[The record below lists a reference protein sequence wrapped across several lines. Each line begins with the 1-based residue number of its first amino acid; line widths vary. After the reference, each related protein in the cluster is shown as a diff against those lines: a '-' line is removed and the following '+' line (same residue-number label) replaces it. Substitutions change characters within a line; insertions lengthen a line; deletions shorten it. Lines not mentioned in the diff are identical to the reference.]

1 MTGTTESSIND
12 LISLL
17 NVSDTILRYNSD
29 IEKSIRAHGGTVLY
43 SYNNIIIASEIIDVL
58 YSELQ
63 KDPTIE
69 FIQDLPLK
77 KYGDLDISLIDQ
89 LDLSKI
95 YIGDTGLTVTN
106 GTGGISI
113 DNIGTSGT
121 DGVSGKSKKVTT
133 SGIGNAP
140 IITNDNL
147 TLTATTSDS
156 FSYTILVDGTATLQ
170 FIRPANYNGTL
181 QLQNGNTINGQSTS
195 DGMYNI
201 VLKAMNNNGIDTRIL
216 ILTIFE
222 PVKITN
228 TNFTVSNK
236 IGSQFSYTILS
247 EGSFPKYYYVT
258 DIPSGITLNNNV
270 LSGIFLS
277 AGTYNMNMTVT
288 GLTNSDTKNLIVNVG
303 NPPIITSSDNISSE
317 QHVDFM
323 YEITSTPDS
332 GVTYNIIGSLPEGLS
347 FSSGSTYPV
356 INEIIGK
363 PKKTGVKNVTIKA
376 INLFGETTKK
386 LKITIYQMGG

>member
-12 LISLL
+12 LITLL

-29 IEKSIRAHGGTVLY
+29 IETSIRAHGGSVIY
-43 SYNNIIIASEIIDVL
+43 SYNNIIIATEISDVL

-63 KDPTIE
+63 KNTTIE
-69 FIQDLPLK
+69 YIQDLPLK
-77 KYGDLDISLIDQ
+77 KYGDLDLSLIDQ

-95 YIGDTGLTVTN
+95 YIGDTGSTIISNSTS

-113 DNIGTSGT
+113 DNVVTSGT
-121 DGVSGKSKKVTT
+121 DGVSGKSKPVAT

-140 IITNDNL
+140 IIINDNL
-147 TLTATTSDS
+147 TLTATTSDT

-170 FIRPANYNGTL
+170 FIRPSNYNGTL

-195 DGMYNI
+195 DGVYNI
-201 VLKAMNNNGIDTRIL
+201 VFKAMNNNGIDTRVL
-216 ILTIFE
+216 VLTISE

-228 TNFTVSNK
+228 TTFKVSNK

-247 EGSFPKYYYVT
+247 EGSFPKDYYVT
-258 DIPSGITLNNNV
+258 PIPSGITLNNNV

-277 AGTYNMNMTVT
+277 AGTYNMSMTVT

-317 QHVDFM
+317 QHVYFM

-347 FSSGSTYPV
+347 FKVNKIT
-356 INEIIGK
+356 GK

-376 INLFGETTKK
+376 INSFGQTTKN
-386 LKITIYQMGG
+386 LSITIYQMGG